1 MKGKGTNKYQTMNNP
16 KFKKIFKEEM
26 DAYIKAGNKRCTAY
40 YDENGEYHTKN
51 SVLSSATSYN
61 DSTYA
66 TIDEQEMFAE
76 CYTLLMSGTCNSQ
89 EVIEKYFPKT
99 MACALEILENTR
111 KLPDKERHLG

>member
-1 MKGKGTNKYQTMNNP
+1 M
-16 KFKKIFKEEM
+16 
-26 DAYIKAGNKRCTAY
+26 
-40 YDENGEYHTKN
+40 
-51 SVLSSATSYN
+51 LSSATSYN

-76 CYTLLMSGTCNSQ
+76 CYNLLMSGTCESQ